1 MTKQRVAVWLASGSL
16 VLASLAFIP
25 SAAAFTPANG
35 LSALA
40 LATAVWA
47 ALLGAWRTS
56 ALAIVIIGATVL
68 VSPAFF
74 PREELV
80 RVEHVFVGA
89 PLAVVL
95 LGLVLYLN
103 YRKYAKDV

>member
-1 MTKQRVAVWLASGSL
+1 L
-16 VLASLAFIP
+16 VLAAVAFIP
-25 SAAAFTPANG
+25 SAAAFTPAIA
-35 LSALA
+35 LSSLA
-40 LATAVWA
+40 LISAIGA

-56 ALAIVIIGATVL
+56 ALVIVLVGATVL

-89 PLAVVL
+89 PMALIL
-95 LGLVLYLN
+95 LGAVLYLH
-103 YRKYAKDV
+103 YRKHAKKT

>member
-1 MTKQRVAVWLASGSL
+1 M
-16 VLASLAFIP
+16 LASLAFIP
-25 SAAAFTPANG
+25 SAAAFTPAIG
-35 LSALA
+35 LSAIA
-40 LATAVWA
+40 LAAAVWA